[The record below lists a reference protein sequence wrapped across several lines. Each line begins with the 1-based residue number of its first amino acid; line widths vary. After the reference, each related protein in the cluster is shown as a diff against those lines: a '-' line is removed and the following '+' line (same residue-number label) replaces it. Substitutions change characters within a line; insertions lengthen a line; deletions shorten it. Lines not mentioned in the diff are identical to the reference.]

1 MLSERGVELGRNGS
15 DAVFRTRFAQA
26 DHVAWLHGSRR
37 AQARVVEVC
46 AVFAAEIG
54 EQPRALLEPQL
65 RVADRYDA
73 RCVTPDDDA
82 PVGIATESQ
91 RPAGGFGHLL
101 PAGVRQLEVRHES
114 KLRLPWTR
122 REVVAHRVAWTTWLT
137 RSWGSRSC
145 APSPIVMCPAPHRSA
160 SWRRTRRTGAS
171 SSSGFRAH
179 EPTFWSSIAA

>member
-37 AQARVVEVC
+37 AQALVVEVC

-65 RVADRYDA
+65 
-73 RCVTPDDDA
+73 
-82 PVGIATESQ
+82 
-91 RPAGGFGHLL
+91 
-101 PAGVRQLEVRHES
+101 RHES

-137 RSWGSRSC
+137 RSWGPRSC